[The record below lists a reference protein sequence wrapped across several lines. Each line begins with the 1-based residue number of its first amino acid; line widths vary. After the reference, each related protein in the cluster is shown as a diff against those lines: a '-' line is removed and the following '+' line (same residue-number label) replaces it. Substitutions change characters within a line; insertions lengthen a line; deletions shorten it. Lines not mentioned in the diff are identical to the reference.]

1 IQECMI
7 MDNTNINKDMVIG
20 FPRGMSFYEH
30 YPFWYGF
37 FNSLGIKVI
46 LSNKT
51 TKQTVSKG
59 ASLVVTETCLPI
71 KIFVGH
77 VVELLEKG
85 VKRIFVPSIQSV
97 APKIYNCSKIRGLPD
112 LIRNIIKQD
121 FELIE
126 PTIDKSAKNQ
136 GFYQFLKESV
146 AAFGITDFDIIRSA
160 SKEGWKLYNNFQT
173 MMRNGIAY
181 KDALKNALKG
191 KIILE
196 RDDENYPI
204 SIALVAHGYDVLDD
218 QASMKI
224 FDKLKKM
231 GVKVYSSLQLTD
243 EQKIEGLNTLEQR
256 MYWANEL
263 DMTGTAGHY
272 LKVNKIDGLITVNS
286 FGCGPD
292 SLMIDKIIRK
302 AKEYSKPILCLTI
315 DEHTGEAGFITRLEA
330 FVDMLYRKKRIIL
343 TNSSKSKEHVF
354 APKTNICE
362 NICS

>member
-1 IQECMI
+1 MSENFLSNDKI
-7 MDNTNINKDMVIG
+7 IG
-20 FPRGMSFYEH
+20 FPRGMSYFEH

-37 FNSLGIKVI
+37 FTSLGIKVI
-46 LSNKT
+46 LSGKT

-59 ASLVVTETCLPI
+59 AALVVTETCLPI
-71 KIFVGH
+71 KIYVGH

-85 VKRIFVPSIQSV
+85 VKRIFVPSIQSI

-112 LIRNIIKQD
+112 LIRNVIKED

-136 GFYQFLKESV
+136 GFYQFLKETV
-146 AAFGITDFDIIRSA
+146 ECFGITDFNTIRNA
-160 SKEGWKLYNNFQT
+160 SKEGWKLLNNFNT
-173 MMRNGIAY
+173 MMRNGIPY
-181 KDALKNALKG
+181 KEALNNALKG
-191 KIILE
+191 KVVLGGKTA
-196 RDDENYPI
+196 DYPI

-224 FDKLKKM
+224 FDKLEKM
-231 GVKVYSSLQLTD
+231 NVKVYSSYQLTD
-243 EQKIEGLNTLEQR
+243 EQKIEGLNTLEQK

-272 LKVNKIDGLITVNS
+272 LKDNKIDGLITVNS

-292 SLMIDKIIRK
+292 SLMIEKIVRK
-302 AKEYSKPILCLTI
+302 SKEFSKPILCLTI

-330 FVDMLYRKKRIIL
+330 FVDMLYRKKRMQ
-343 TNSSKSKEHVF
+343 TKNVENNSF
-354 APKTNICE
+354 APSTNVCE
-362 NICS
+362 NV

>member
-1 IQECMI
+1 
-7 MDNTNINKDMVIG
+7 MDNKNNSEEKVIG
-20 FPRGMSFYEH
+20 FPRGMSYYEH

-37 FNSLGIKVI
+37 FNSLGIKVV
-46 LSNKT
+46 LSDKT

-59 ASLVVTETCLPI
+59 AALVVTETCLPI

-77 VVELLEKG
+77 VVELLEAG
-85 VKRIFVPSIQSV
+85 INRIFVPSIQSI

-112 LIRNIIKQD
+112 LIRNVIKQD
-121 FELIE
+121 FELVE
-126 PTIDKSAKNQ
+126 PTIDKSQKNQ

-146 AAFGITDFDIIRSA
+146 ECFGITDFDTIRNA

-173 MMRNGIAY
+173 MMRNGIEY
-181 KDALKNALKG
+181 KTALRNALKG

-196 RDDENYPI
+196 NDDTDYPI

-243 EQKIEGLNTLEQR
+243 EQKIEGLNTLEQK

-292 SLMIDKIIRK
+292 SLMIEKIIRK
-302 AKEYSKPILCLTI
+302 AKEYGKPMLSLTI
-315 DEHTGEAGFITRLEA
+315 DEHTGEAGFVTRLEA
-330 FVDMLYRKKRIIL
+330 FVDMLYRKKRIFMRK
-343 TNSSKSKEHVF
+343 SSNEKELSFV
-354 APKTNICE
+354 PETNICD
-362 NICS
+362 NIHS

>member
-1 IQECMI
+1 MENNETDKI
-7 MDNTNINKDMVIG
+7 IG
-20 FPRGMSFYEH
+20 FPRGMSYYEH

-37 FNSLGIKVI
+37 FNKLGIKVV
-46 LSNKT
+46 LSDKT

-59 ASLVVTETCLPI
+59 AALVVTETCLPI

-77 VVELLEKG
+77 VVELLEAG
-85 VKRIFVPSIQSV
+85 VNRIFVPSIQSV

-112 LIRNIIKQD
+112 LIRNVIKQD

-126 PTIDKSAKNQ
+126 PTIDKSQKNQ

-146 AAFGITDFDIIRSA
+146 ACFGITDFDTIRNA

-173 MMRNGIAY
+173 MMKNGLPY
-181 KDALKNALKG
+181 KTALKNALKG
-191 KIILE
+191 KIVLE
-196 RDDENYPI
+196 KDDTDYPI
-204 SIALVAHGYDVLDD
+204 SIALVAHGYDILDD

-243 EQKIEGLNTLEQR
+243 EQKIEGLNTLEQK

-292 SLMIDKIIRK
+292 SLMIEKIIRK
-302 AKEYSKPILCLTI
+302 AKDFGKPLLSLTI

-330 FVDMLYRKKRIIL
+330 FVDMLYRKKRIIMI
-343 TNSSKSKEHVF
+343 NNPKSKEQAFV
-354 APKTNICE
+354 PKTNICE
-362 NICS
+362 NIH

>member
-1 IQECMI
+1 
-7 MDNTNINKDMVIG
+7 
-20 FPRGMSFYEH
+20 MSYFEH

-37 FNSLGIKVI
+37 FKGLNIRIV
-46 LSNKT
+46 LSGKT

-59 ASLVVTETCLPI
+59 AALVVTETCLPI

-77 VVELLEKG
+77 VVELLESG
-85 VKRIFVPSIQSV
+85 IKRIFVPSIQSV

-112 LIRNIIKQD
+112 LIRNVVKQD

-126 PTIDKSAKNQ
+126 PTIDKSQKNQ
-136 GFYQFLKESV
+136 GFYRFLQESV
-146 AAFGITDFDIIRSA
+146 KCFNITDFDTIRAA

-173 MMRNGIAY
+173 MMRNGIPY
-181 KDALKNALKG
+181 KTALKNALNG
-191 KIILE
+191 KIVLE
-196 RDDENYPI
+196 KDENEYPI
-204 SIALVAHGYDVLDD
+204 SIALIAHGYDVLDD

-231 GVKVYSSLQLTD
+231 GVKVYSSMQLTD
-243 EQKIEGLNTLEQR
+243 EQKIEGLNTLEQK

-272 LKVNKIDGLITVNS
+272 LKVNKIDGIITVNS

-292 SLMIDKIIRK
+292 SLMIEKIIRK
-302 AKEYSKPILCLTI
+302 AKEYKKPMLSLTI
-315 DEHTGEAGFITRLEA
+315 DEHTGEAGFVTRLEA
-330 FVDMLYRKKRIIL
+330 FVDMLYRKKHIIVSEL
-343 TNSSKSKEHVF
+343 HKNTEQGF
-354 APKTNICE
+354 IPETNICR

>member
-1 IQECMI
+1 MV
-7 MDNTNINKDMVIG
+7 NKNNSEDKIIG
-20 FPRGMSFYEH
+20 FPRGMSYYEH

-37 FNSLGIKVI
+37 FNSLGIKVV
-46 LSNKT
+46 LSDKT

-59 ASLVVTETCLPI
+59 AALVVTETCLPI

-77 VVELLEKG
+77 VVELLEAG
-85 VKRIFVPSIQSV
+85 VNRIFVPSIQSI

-112 LIRNIIKQD
+112 LIRNVIKQD

-126 PTIDKSAKNQ
+126 PTIDKSQKNQ

-146 AAFGITDFDIIRSA
+146 ECFGITDFDTIRNA

-173 MMRNGIAY
+173 MMRNGIEY
-181 KDALKNALKG
+181 KTALKNALKG
-191 KIILE
+191 KIVLDS
-196 RDDENYPI
+196 DDTDYPI

-224 FDKLKKM
+224 FD
-231 GVKVYSSLQLTD
+231 QLTD
-243 EQKIEGLNTLEQR
+243 EQKIEGLNALDQK

-292 SLMIDKIIRK
+292 SLMIEKIVRK
-302 AKEYSKPILCLTI
+302 AKEYGKPMLSLTI

-330 FVDMLYRKKRIIL
+330 FVDMLYRKKRIFMRK
-343 TNSSKSKEHVF
+343 SSQEKELSFV
-354 APKTNICE
+354 PETNICD
-362 NICS
+362 NIHS

>member
-1 IQECMI
+1 M
-7 MDNTNINKDMVIG
+7 TNNNNEEKIIG
-20 FPRGMSFYEH
+20 IPRGMSYFEH

-37 FNSLGIKVI
+37 FNALGIKVV
-46 LSNKT
+46 LSGKT

-59 ASLVVTETCLPI
+59 AALVVTETCLPI
-71 KIFVGH
+71 KIYVGH

-85 VKRIFVPSIQSV
+85 VKRILVPSIQSV

-112 LIRNIIKQD
+112 LVRNVIKED

-126 PTIDKSAKNQ
+126 PTMDKSAKNQ

-146 AAFGITDFDIIRSA
+146 ECFGITDFNTIRNA
-160 SKEGWKLYNNFQT
+160 SKEGWKLFNNFNT
-173 MMRNGIAY
+173 MMRNGIPY
-181 KDALKNALKG
+181 KTALSNALNG
-191 KIILE
+191 KIVLE
-196 RDDENYPI
+196 NDSQKDYPI

-224 FDKLKKM
+224 FDKLDKM
-231 GVKVYSSLQLTD
+231 NVKVYSTYQLTD

-272 LKVNKIDGLITVNS
+272 LKDNKIDGLVTVNS

-292 SLMIDKIIRK
+292 SLMIEKIVRK
-302 AKEYSKPILCLTI
+302 AKDFSKPILTLTI

-330 FVDMLYRKKRIIL
+330 FVDMLYRKKRAAEKNASE
-343 TNSSKSKEHVF
+343 TRDSEFTPN
-354 APKTNICE
+354 TNICE

>member
-1 IQECMI
+1 
-7 MDNTNINKDMVIG
+7 MDNKNNSEEKVIG
-20 FPRGMSFYEH
+20 FPRGMSYYEH

-37 FNSLGIKVI
+37 FNSLGIKVV
-46 LSNKT
+46 LSDKT

-59 ASLVVTETCLPI
+59 AALVVTETCLPI

-77 VVELLEKG
+77 VVELLEAG
-85 VKRIFVPSIQSV
+85 INRIFVPSIQSI

-112 LIRNIIKQD
+112 LIRNVIKQD

-126 PTIDKSAKNQ
+126 PTIDKSQKNQ

-146 AAFGITDFDIIRSA
+146 ECFGITDFDTIRNA

-173 MMRNGIAY
+173 MMRNGIEY
-181 KDALKNALKG
+181 KTALRNALKG

-196 RDDENYPI
+196 NDDTDYPI

-243 EQKIEGLNTLEQR
+243 EQKIEGLNTLEQK

-292 SLMIDKIIRK
+292 SLMIEKIVRK
-302 AKEYSKPILCLTI
+302 AKEYGKPMLSLTI
-315 DEHTGEAGFITRLEA
+315 DEHTGEAGFVTRLEA
-330 FVDMLYRKKRIIL
+330 FVDMLYRKKRIFMRK
-343 TNSSKSKEHVF
+343 SSNEKELSFV
-354 APKTNICE
+354 PETNICD
-362 NICS
+362 NIHS